1 MRRQT
6 HKYTAT
12 RFFDNNGTLY
22 AKDEEDGIICKTHA
36 DDEELRFFVRHVF
49 IKGDEREKYIKALHY
64 CSFVSVHDI
73 LSLSLG
79 QSIYILYDIK
89 I

>member
-1 MRRQT
+1 MRTQT
-6 HKYTAT
+6 HKYTFT

-22 AKDEEDGIICKTHA
+22 AKDEEDDIICKTHA
-36 DDEELRFFVRHVF
+36 DDEEQRFFVRHVF
-49 IKGDEREKYIKALHY
+49 IKGDEREKYMKALHY

-79 QSIYILYDIK
+79 QSICLLHFFR
-89 I
+89 